1 MIATDAWR
9 ILLADDH
16 LVVRAGLRALLAA
29 DPRCRVEGE
38 AAGIDELRTVAH
50 RLRPDLIVLDLS
62 FGSDSALPVL
72 PELLAADPQP
82 RIVVLTMHD
91 DVSFAR
97 EAFAGGVHGY
107 VLKEAAADELL
118 RAVETVMA
126 GSVYVDAE
134 LGARLARSRPAALEA
149 LSPREREVLT
159 LLASGHTNAEVARR
173 LSISLRTVETHR
185 ANLRNRLGTTSR
197 AELVAA
203 ARRIGLLP

>member
-1 MIATDAWR
+1 MTATNAWR

-38 AAGIDELRTVAH
+38 AAGLDELRTVAH

-62 FGSDSALPVL
+62 FGPDSALPVL
-72 PELLAADPQP
+72 PELLAADPPP

-134 LGARLARSRPAALEA
+134 LGARLARSRPAASDA

-185 ANLRNRLGTTSR
+185 ANLRTRLGTTSR

>member
-72 PELLAADPQP
+72 PELLAADPPP

-134 LGARLARSRPAALEA
+134 LGARLARSRPAASDA

-185 ANLRNRLGTTSR
+185 ANLRARLGTTSR